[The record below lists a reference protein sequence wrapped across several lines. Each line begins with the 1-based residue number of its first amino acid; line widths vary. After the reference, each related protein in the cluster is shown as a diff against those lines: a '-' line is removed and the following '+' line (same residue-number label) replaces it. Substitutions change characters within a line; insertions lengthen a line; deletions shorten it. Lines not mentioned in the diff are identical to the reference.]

1 MVCRRPACKE
11 VNGTQA
17 PRLQNKTTMKK
28 KNLIIICA
36 VAVIGI
42 LALVVA
48 LNGAKKATF
57 KQDYNI
63 EDTAAVTRIY
73 MADKQDNEVLLT
85 RTGKQESTSAW
96 LVDNKYPANQPMV
109 DLLLE
114 TMNTMRIRQQVNRN
128 AVPNVIKDISARGIK
143 VEVYAR
149 KPLFRLFGLKMFVRD
164 RRIVTYYVGRETQ
177 DMMAS
182 YMFREGDKVPYVI
195 HIPGFRGFLTPRFVT
210 EPLKWRSHN
219 IVDLDVNAIAR
230 IQLEIPAMPEESFAV
245 VNNGDGFDL
254 ETASGIAPAFDTAR
268 VAQLLSSFTWL
279 NFDEFAEIVPNSNN
293 SSLDGAPRT
302 ILTITDT
309 AGRQTE
315 LRTYIKYYNPADS
328 LAMLDTAMYNT
339 FDLDR
344 LYAIINQKDTVLI
357 QYYVF
362 DKILQPASYFLYGDN
377 NNAAQASRLQI
388 LK

>member
-1 MVCRRPACKE
+1 M
-11 VNGTQA
+11 
-17 PRLQNKTTMKK
+17 
-28 KNLIIICA
+28 
-36 VAVIGI
+36 IGI
-42 LALVVA
+42 IALVVA
-48 LNGAKKATF
+48 LNGRKKATF

-63 EDTAAVTRIY
+63 EDVAAVTRIY
-73 MADKQDNEVLLT
+73 MADKQNNEVLLT
-85 RTGKQESTSAW
+85 RTADSTW
-96 LVDNKYPANQPMV
+96 VVDNTYPANQPMV

-128 AVPNVIKDISARGIK
+128 AIPNVVKDISAHGIK

-149 KPLFRLFGLKMFVRD
+149 KPLVSIFGLKLFTRD

-182 YMFREGDKVPYVI
+182 YMYRDGDKVPYII

-210 EPLKWRSHN
+210 EPLKWRSHS

-230 IQLEIPAMPEESFAV
+230 IQLEIPSTPEEGFV
-245 VNNGDGFDL
+245 VLNNGAGFDF
-254 ETASGIAPAFDTAR
+254 ETAAGRAPRFDTAR

-279 NFDEFAEIVPNSNN
+279 NFDEFASIVPNSND
-293 SSLDGAPRT
+293 SSLVGAPRT

-309 AGRQTE
+309 AGHETE
-315 LRTYIKYYNPADS
+315 LRTYIKYYNPDDIEAVP
-328 LAMLDTAMYNT
+328 DTTMYNT

-344 LYAIINQKDTVLI
+344 LYAIINRTDTVLI

-362 DKILQPASYFLYGDN
+362 DKILQPASYFLGN
-377 NNAAQASRLQI
+377 
-388 LK
+388 